1 MEKDEREDFLLKS
14 YLNDVRDY
22 NLISRDREVQLA
34 QEIAKRNNE
43 ARNELALAN
52 VRLVIKIAMDFD
64 GYGLSIHDLIQEGNT
79 GLMKAVDRFDPTKGA
94 KFSTYAAWWIKQ
106 AIKRALSN
114 SGFTV
119 RIPVH
124 LVQSISNLNRF
135 REKFEKENRRL
146 PNDDE
151 IKQELG
157 LVADTV
163 DAAKTVRNG
172 RISLDS
178 KFGESEISLSDILE
192 DETSINPSSA
202 NELDDQLSNLAD
214 LVNRLSNRE
223 KNIIECRFGLNGKEQ
238 MILDDIGKIYGITRE
253 RVRQI
258 EAKALKK
265 LRNWLDKKNSEVDLD
280 LPPAVYN
287 VG

>member
-22 NLISRDREVQLA
+22 NLISRDREVELA
-34 QEIAKRNNE
+34 QEIAERNNE

-124 LVQSISNLNRF
+124 LAQSISNLNRF
-135 REKFEKENRRL
+135 RENFEKENGRL
-146 PNDDE
+146 PNNDE
-151 IKQELG
+151 IKRELG

-223 KNIIECRFGLNGKEQ
+223 KKHN
-238 MILDDIGKIYGITRE
+238 
-253 RVRQI
+253 RVSFR
-258 EAKALKK
+258 
-265 LRNWLDKKNSEVDLD
+265 S
-280 LPPAVYN
+280 
-287 VG
+287 